1 MLWKPLRDIVE
12 SFANVLV
19 FVDALD
25 ECKEREDLLMNL
37 EGMIETR
44 IASLHMLVISRQERD
59 TEESLSVLFDDE
71 PKI

>member
-1 MLWKPLRDIVE
+1 MLWKTLRDIVE

-44 IASLHMLVISRQERD
+44 IASLHMLVISRQEKD
-59 TEESLSVLFDDE
+59 IEESAVRAF
-71 PKI
+71 